1 MEFFKPGLNLDF
13 VGKMKIAFAA
23 SMAAIIISIISLV
36 AHGGPMLGIDF
47 AGGTLVQVKFK
58 QQVSVSDIRAT
69 LSSINLERSVIQR
82 FGTTDSNEYL
92 IKTELSSAEL
102 QGLSA
107 TIERALADRF
117 GKGSFEV
124 QRIEVVGPKVGEDL
138 QKKGIY
144 AVIGACLG
152 ILVYVGFRFQF
163 RYAVGGVLALVH
175 DITITVGIF
184 SLLNKEFDLTIIAA
198 LLTILGYS
206 INDTIVVY
214 DRIRENQKKT
224 RRRTLAETINTSIN
238 ETLSRTIITSGVTA
252 LVVLALFL
260 FGGAVIHDF
269 AFALLIGIVVG
280 TYSSIFIASPI
291 VLAWESVKPSKPKR
305 K

>member
-23 SMAAIIISIISLV
+23 SMVAIIISIISLV
-36 AHGGPMLGIDF
+36 AHGGPVLGIDF

-58 QQVSVSDIRAT
+58 EPVSISDIRAT
-69 LSSINLERSVIQR
+69 LSSVNLERSIIQR
-82 FGTTDSNEYL
+82 FGATGDNEYL
-92 IKTELSSAEL
+92 IKTELSSGEL

-107 TIERALADRF
+107 TIERALADKF
-117 GKGSFEV
+117 GKDSFEV
-124 QRIEVVGPKVGEDL
+124 QRVEVVGPKVGEDL
-138 QKKGIY
+138 QKKGLY
-144 AVIGACLG
+144 AVIGACIG
-152 ILVYVGFRFQF
+152 ILIYVALRFQF

-214 DRIRENQKKT
+214 DRIRENEKKT

-252 LVVLALFL
+252 LVVVALYL
-260 FGGAVIHDF
+260 FGGPVIHDF
-269 AFALLIGIVVG
+269 AFAILIGIVVG

-291 VLAWESVKPSKPKR
+291 VLAWESVRSSKPKR